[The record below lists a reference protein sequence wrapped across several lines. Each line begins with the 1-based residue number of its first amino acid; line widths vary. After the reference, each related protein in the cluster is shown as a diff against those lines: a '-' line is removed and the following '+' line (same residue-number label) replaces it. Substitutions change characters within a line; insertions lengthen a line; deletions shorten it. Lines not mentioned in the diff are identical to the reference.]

1 MNQKKT
7 ITIAK
12 LTDLKSNYK
21 KRSTSQI
28 GKSID
33 SVTKVISRVCTWS
46 YRKRERFLP
55 CDLSRQRRQRRGRR
69 RRRKWRKGRG
79 LAPSSWEHLTAAL
92 GGFQWRLFVALTG
105 WDSLSVVMVL
115 TGSVVWMSYG
125 GNEINDSYNWKSLT
139 ENNHQTKKK
148 WIENGRKPYLNPKFE
163 NSTNIKFWEQK
174 QKTMTKHTLS

>member
-55 CDLSRQRRQRRGRR
+55 CDLSRQRRQRRGTRR
-69 RRRKWRKGRG
+69 RGRKGRREIG
-79 LAPSSWEHLTAAL
+79 R
-92 GGFQWRLFVALTG
+92 WRTWGSPESVGSEFYPESVASETF
-105 WDSLSVVMVL
+105 WFCFF
-115 TGSVVWMSYG
+115 
-125 GNEINDSYNWKSLT
+125 INFLL
-139 ENNHQTKKK
+139 
-148 WIENGRKPYLNPKFE
+148 IPLCPYPF
-163 NSTNIKFWEQK
+163 
-174 QKTMTKHTLS
+174 